1 MRAVLQRV
9 RAASVTV
16 DGIEVSRIGYGLLV
30 LVGVARDDGP
40 DDCRYIAQKTVEAR
54 VFEDE
59 TGKTNR
65 ALAEVGGRILAV
77 SQFTLC
83 GDLRKGRRPSFDA
96 AAPAEIG
103 RRLFDETVR
112 QMRELGAPV
121 DTGVFQAHMMVG
133 LENDG
138 PFTILLDSR
147 KTW

>member
-9 RAASVTV
+9 RSASVTV
-16 DGIEVSRIGYGLLV
+16 DGVEVSRIGPGLLV
-30 LVGVARDDGP
+30 LIGVARDDGP

-59 TGKTNR
+59 AGKTNR
-65 ALAEVGGRILAV
+65 SLAEAGGGILAV

-96 AAPAEIG
+96 AAPAEVG
-103 RRLFDETVR
+103 RRLFDEMVR

-121 DTGVFQAHMMVG
+121 ETGVFQAQMSVG

-138 PFTILLDSR
+138 PFTVLLDSR
-147 KTW
+147 KGW